1 MQFQNFTL
9 DEFQEDAIKAID
21 KNQSVLVSAPTGSGK
36 TLIADYVIDKDI
48 KENKRII
55 YTAPIKALSNQKFKD
70 FTEQYGEEKIGL
82 ITGDVV
88 INPTASVLIMTTE
101 VYRNMAIMNDTV
113 LDGVS
118 YCVMDEIHFISDE
131 ERGYIWEESI
141 IFSPK
146 HIRFLFLSAT
156 IPNRDEF
163 AGWVESIK
171 EHDVKVIKHH
181 VRSVPLE
188 RLFYDVELG
197 ITGLDS
203 IREKKELDKY
213 PVYDNFGRGRCRRAR
228 IPFPDFTRLVEEI
241 KEKDELP
248 CIYFVFSRAK
258 TQDYALK
265 LMKSHNFLTPE
276 EHKQSVSEVAASFR
290 AISKDAC
297 SLKSAQL
304 LRQCLPKGIGFHHAG
319 ILPDMKHIVEKLFSM
334 GLIKVLFAT
343 ETFAVGINMPAK
355 TVCFDNLRKYTGTG
369 FRYLNSKEY
378 FQISGRAGRR
388 GIDKKGL
395 SISIIHRPS
404 ADLDKI
410 EDFTKEDKLPLIS
423 QFKLTYNTVLNLLNL
438 HSESEV
444 QKILAM
450 NFYTYQQLKGKS
462 GDRRVLSLIKARFAN
477 VVKLLLKLNYVK
489 DGELTNLGLFATR
502 IFSNEIEISQAFA
515 GEFKLELDEYSI
527 LLILFAIVY
536 EPKKDTT
543 FYELFKSKKTTDL
556 LRSLDFHP
564 VLKNS
569 EWIDN
574 IENMTAIVELIY
586 QQKGFLQI
594 LKNTN
599 LLEGDLIR
607 LFMQVL
613 DKLEQIDKA
622 LIDKPKMTSMVRNC
636 KYLIK
641 ESLKGIHMF

>member
-9 DEFQEDAIKAID
+9 DKFQEDAIKAID
-21 KNQSVLVSAPTGSGK
+21 ENHSVLVSAPTGSGK
-36 TLIADYVIDKDI
+36 TLIADYIIDKDI

-88 INPTASVLIMTTE
+88 INPTAGVLIMTTE
-101 VYRNMAIMNDTV
+101 VYRNMAIMNDPI
-113 LDGVS
+113 LDDVS

-141 IFSPK
+141 IFSPE

-181 VRSVPLE
+181 IRSVPLE

-197 ITGLDS
+197 ITKLES

-213 PVYDNFGRGRCRRAR
+213 PVYDHFGKGRCRRAR
-228 IPFPDFTRLVEEI
+228 VPLPDFTRLIEEI
-241 KEKDELP
+241 KEKDKLP

-258 TQDYALK
+258 TQDYALQ
-265 LMKSHNFLTPE
+265 LMKKQQFLTDE
-276 EHKQSVSEVAASFR
+276 EHKKSVSEVVASFKT
-290 AISKDAC
+290 ISKDAA

-319 ILPDMKHIVEKLFSM
+319 MLPDMKHIVEKLFSM
-334 GLIKVLFAT
+334 GLIKILFAT

-355 TVCFDNLRKYTGTG
+355 TVCFDNLRKYTGIG

-388 GIDKKGL
+388 GIDKTGL
-395 SISIIHRPS
+395 SVSVIHRPS
-404 ADLDKI
+404 ADFDKI
-410 EDFTKEDKLPLIS
+410 EEFTKEDKLPLIS

-438 HSESEV
+438 HSEAEV

-450 NFYTYQQLKGKS
+450 NFYTYQKLKDKS
-462 GDRRVLSLIKARFAN
+462 GDRRVLSLIKARFTK
-477 VVKLLLKLNYVK
+477 VVKTLLRLNYVK
-489 DGELTNLGLFATR
+489 DGELTNLGLFATK
-502 IFSNEIEISQAFA
+502 IFSNEIDISQLFA
-515 GEFKLELDEYSI
+515 GEFKFELDEYSI
-527 LLILFAIVY
+527 LVILFAIVY

-543 FYELFKSKKTTDL
+543 FHELFKSDKITKL
-556 LRSLDFHP
+556 LRSLDNHP
-564 VLKNS
+564 VLKQR

-574 IENMTAIVELIY
+574 IEKMTAIVELIY
-586 QQKGFLQI
+586 QQKRFIQVLD
-594 LKNTN
+594 NTN
-599 LLEGDLIR
+599 LLEGDIIR

-622 LIDKPKMTSMVRNC
+622 LIDQPKMTSMVRNC
-636 KYLIK
+636 KHLIK
-641 ESLKGIHMF
+641 DSLEGIHVF